1 MVILNFRDAKV
12 LIISRCPCYL
22 TQKSLDLTYS
32 RPNQSYPTF
41 IWAILADFRIILSTD
56 SRLLSQLFE
65 ALNKII

>member
-32 RPNQSYPTF
+32 RPNQPYPTF
-41 IWAILADFRIILSTD
+41 IWAILADFRVILSTD
-56 SRLLSQLFE
+56 SRLLSS
-65 ALNKII
+65 AIAAYI